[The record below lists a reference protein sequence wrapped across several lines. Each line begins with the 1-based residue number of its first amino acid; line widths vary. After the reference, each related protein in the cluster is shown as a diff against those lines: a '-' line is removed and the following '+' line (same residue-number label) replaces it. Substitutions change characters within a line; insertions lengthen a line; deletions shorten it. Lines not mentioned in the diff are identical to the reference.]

1 MVALEGF
8 DGVHQQ
14 RIVQVAVCASR
25 AARRSGQIACTGQA
39 LLQQRH
45 TGIALARAQQRAV
58 GDPRP
63 CGQRLLA
70 EAGIG
75 VAQVAIG
82 LELRTRPLEGGGQV
96 AQSAGRNS
104 RSSARPAGC
113 RRVLGVPDRLHLGR
127 IEPAPA
133 QVLQRLQVG
142 MAGQH
147 LAAGRAL
154 GVAGGDALEPAQ
166 IGQVIGLRRQAVV
179 GQALQL
185 GQQAGET
192 STVPH
197 ALGALLPVEVEQRFP
212 RAGRERQG
220 ATGTAQLALL
230 QFGLQRVVRL
240 ASDCSGDCQLAAHQQ
255 HCQHG
260 CVFFRQ
266 TLSSRP
272 SFAC

>member
-14 RIVQVAVCASR
+14 RIVQVACVFR
-25 AARRSGQIACTGQA
+25 VDRRSAQIACVGQA

-58 GDPRP
+58 DDPRP

-75 VAQVAIG
+75 IAQVAIG
-82 LELRTRPLEGGGQV
+82 LELRTRLLEGGGQV
-96 AQSAGRNS
+96 AQSAHRKS
-104 RSSARPAGC
+104 RSPARPAGC

-127 IEPAPA
+127 IEAAPA

-166 IGQVIGLRRQAVV
+166 VGQVIGLRRQAVV

-185 GQQAGET
+185 RQQAGET
-192 STVPH
+192 STVPDP
-197 ALGALLPVEVEQRFP
+197 LGTLLPVEVEQRFL
-212 RAGRERQG
+212 RAGSERQG
-220 ATGTAQLALL
+220 TAGTAQLTLL

-240 ASDCSGDCQLAAHQQ
+240 ASDCSGDCQLAADQQ

-260 CVFFRQ
+260 CAFFRQ
-266 TLSSRP
+266 TLNSQT